1 MKIKSIK
8 YKINLKHYMKKVY
21 GGYWFEDIG
30 NEINV
35 NIFLG
40 FLAAIFYFGVGII
53 KGFFIL
59 YVLIKGIALFL
70 FIYHLAISI
79 ILVKKVVDKF
89 YKLK

>member
-1 MKIKSIK
+1 
-8 YKINLKHYMKKVY
+8 MKKVY

-40 FLAAIFYFGVGII
+40 FAAAIFYFGVEII
-53 KGFFIL
+53 RQFFIL
-59 YVLIKGIALFL
+59 YVAIKGVSLFL
-70 FIYHLAISI
+70 FVYHLAISI
-79 ILVKKVVDKF
+79 MLVKYAAEKF

>member
-1 MKIKSIK
+1 
-8 YKINLKHYMKKVY
+8 MKKIY

-30 NEINV
+30 IEINV

-40 FLAAIFYFGVGII
+40 FLAGIIFFGVEII
-53 KGFFIL
+53 KNMFIL
-59 YVLIKGIALFL
+59 YVIMKGMSLFL

-79 ILVKKVVDKF
+79 ILVRNVADKF

>member
-1 MKIKSIK
+1 MKRA
-8 YKINLKHYMKKVY
+8 Y

-40 FLAAIFYFGVGII
+40 FLAGIFYFGVEII
-53 KGFFIL
+53 NGFFTL
-59 YVLIKGIALFL
+59 YVLIKGISLFL

-79 ILVKKVVDKF
+79 IFVKKVAEKF

>member
-1 MKIKSIK
+1 
-8 YKINLKHYMKKVY
+8 MKKIY

-40 FLAAIFYFGVGII
+40 FLAGIFYFGVEII
-53 KGFFIL
+53 KQFFIL
-59 YVLIKGIALFL
+59 YVSIKGISLFL

-79 ILVKKVVDKF
+79 VLIKKVTDKF
-89 YKLK
+89 YVLK

>member
-1 MKIKSIK
+1 MKRA
-8 YKINLKHYMKKVY
+8 Y

-35 NIFLG
+35 NVFLG
-40 FLAAIFYFGVGII
+40 FLAGII
-53 KGFFIL
+53 YFWVEIIKRFFIL
-59 YVLIKGIALFL
+59 YVAIKGISLFL

-79 ILVKKVVDKF
+79 LLVTKVAEKF

>member
-1 MKIKSIK
+1 MPKLKKI
-8 YKINLKHYMKKVY
+8 Y

-40 FLAAIFYFGVGII
+40 FLAAIFFFGVEKI
-53 KGFFIL
+53 KYFFIL
-59 YVLIKGIALFL
+59 YASIKGISLFL

-79 ILVKKVVDKF
+79 ILVGKVAEKF

>member
-1 MKIKSIK
+1 
-8 YKINLKHYMKKVY
+8 MKKAY

-40 FLAAIFYFGVGII
+40 FFGFILFFGVEIIRSLFVLYVII
-53 KGFFIL
+53 KGMS
-59 YVLIKGIALFL
+59 LFL
-70 FIYHLAISI
+70 GIYHLVISI
-79 ILVKKVVDKF
+79 LLVKNVAEKF